1 MFKSFK
7 IALVFL
13 VCLSNFCIAQET
25 TGNID
30 GYIQDDDGDP
40 LPDVNIVI
48 EGDNLQGSRGTT
60 TNNHGYF
67 IIYRIQAGHDNVNI
81 SSINYQTVT
90 YKDITVRLG
99 ATTTLGIVRLNRKT
113 IKMPE
118 VIVYN
123 KKSIIDPSSTT
134 TGGNLSYKTFD
145 ALPTDRNYL
154 SMITLIPQVNDSYL
168 GDKPNIAGS
177 TGPGNIYY
185 IDGSNVTSI
194 ESASSSVNLPYNFMK
209 EVQIK
214 SGGYQAEYGRALG
227 GIINVITQSGSNEFH
242 GNFFSFYTN
251 NILGGERHPGVEI
264 AKLPSFSSYDLGF
277 GLGGPIVPDKLW
289 FYTTYNQTF
298 DIENVV
304 LPAFGEYKD
313 KKTSYLFA
321 GKLSWQASQNTNFDL
336 SVFGDPFTRQRIT
349 ADLLP
354 PGWTITNKDFLFRQW
369 NEGEY
374 NISLR
379 GTHIINNKILIEA
392 SASFF
397 DHLSNYYPTE
407 EFAPT
412 FFDRVTQTESG
423 GYGSRLKN
431 TSIRKS
437 LNSSVTLLLG
447 EHSLKA
453 GLQYEDN
460 SFHDIEID
468 HPSGS
473 SIIKYSDSYYLV
485 RLTSIDATVKSQV
498 YSAFLQ
504 DSWMVTKNFTVNAGL
519 RWDAQYFIAS
529 DGNVAQSITGEYQPR
544 LGIIF
549 QPGQIGS
556 QKIFASYGRF
566 YEQLPLHMLTEDYN
580 SNGKFSYI
588 QYDHN
593 PLVDPSG
600 GDTTS
605 FLGSIN
611 PRIPDLKGQYFDEYT
626 LGYES
631 EIFNYLKL
639 TIKGTYRHLLQVI
652 EDGVD
657 PNTGNYVIGNPGS
670 ANMSFFPKLYHI
682 YKSIEITFQKLHKD
696 NFDFMISYVLSRNY
710 GNYPGLYEYG
720 LATSNVSPLP
730 DLVEQIPNLEGLMPN
745 DRTHVFKFSGAYT
758 FGFGLTLGTF
768 FFWES
773 GTPLSNV
780 GTLRGSGYKYFI
792 TPRGSEGRTPSIWDL
807 NFRLTYKLGNLFN
820 TTLKPKIKL
829 DLFHLFTQRTPVY
842 LYQTH
847 YDSQD
852 ANGQPISPD
861 PNYHTP
867 ASYQPPFTARIG
879 LEVEF

>member
-1 MFKSFK
+1 MLKALK
-7 IALVFL
+7 LALVL
-13 VCLSNFCIAQET
+13 LICLSNFCLAQET

-30 GYIQDDDGDP
+30 GYIQDDDGNP

-48 EGDNLQGSRGTT
+48 KGDNLQGSRGSTT
-60 TNNHGYF
+60 DNNGYF
-67 IIYRIQAGHDNVNI
+67 IIYRIPAGQDNVNI
-81 SSINYQTVT
+81 SSISYQAVT
-90 YKDITVRLG
+90 YKDIAVRLG
-99 ATTTLGIVRLNRKT
+99 TTTTLGIVHLKQKT
-113 IKMPE
+113 IEMPE
-118 VIVYN
+118 VVVYD
-123 KKSIIDPSSTT
+123 KKSIIDPTSTI
-134 TGGNLSYKTFD
+134 TGGDLSHKTFD

-154 SMITLIPQVNDSYL
+154 SMITLLPQVNESYL

-177 TGPGNIYY
+177 TGPGNIYF

-194 ESASSSVNLPYNFMK
+194 ADASSSVNLPYNFIK

-227 GIINVITQSGSNEFH
+227 GIINVITQSGSNKFH
-242 GNFFSFYTN
+242 GNFFSFFTN
-251 NILGGERHPGVEI
+251 NVLGGERRPGLEI
-264 AKLPSFSSYDLGF
+264 AKLPSFSSYDLGLS
-277 GLGGPIVPDKLW
+277 LGGPIAIDKLW
-289 FYTTYNQTF
+289 FYAAYNQTF
-298 DIENVV
+298 DIENVE
-304 LPAFGEYKD
+304 LPTFGEYKD

-321 GKLSWQASQNTNFDL
+321 GKLSWRASQNTNFDL
-336 SVFGDPFTRQRIT
+336 SVFGDPFTYQRIV
-349 ADLLP
+349 ADLLT
-354 PGWTITNKDFLFRQW
+354 PGWTYVNKDYLFRDW
-369 NEGEY
+369 DEGGY
-374 NISLR
+374 NISLK
-379 GTHIINNKILIEA
+379 GTHIINNNILIET
-392 SASFF
+392 SASYF
-397 DHLSNYYPTE
+397 DHSRKYYPAGN
-407 EFAPT
+407 FAPT
-412 FFDRVTQTESG
+412 FIDYTTHTVSG
-423 GYGSRLKN
+423 SVGSKLKN

-437 LNSSVTLLLG
+437 LNTSVTLLLG
-447 EHSLKA
+447 KHSLKA
-453 GLQYEDN
+453 GLQYEGN
-460 SFHDIEID
+460 SFHDIQDE

-473 SIIKYSDSYYLV
+473 IIYKYSDSTYLA
-485 RLTSIDATVKSQV
+485 RLISIDATVRNRV
-498 YSAFLQ
+498 LSAYLQ
-504 DSWMVTKNFTVNAGL
+504 DSWMITKNLTINAGL

-529 DGNVAQSITGEYQPR
+529 DGNVAQSITDEYQPR

-566 YEQLPLHMLTEDYN
+566 YEQIPLHMLTEDYN
-580 SNGKFSYI
+580 SNGKYLFI

-593 PLVDPSG
+593 PLIDPSG

-605 FLGSIN
+605 FLGSII
-611 PRIPDLKGQYFDEYT
+611 PRIPDLKGEYFDSYT

-631 EIFNYLKL
+631 EIFHYLKL
-639 TIKGTYRHLLQVI
+639 TLTGTYRHLLQVV

-657 PNTGNYVIGNPGS
+657 PNTGDIVIGNPGS
-670 ANMSFFPKLYHI
+670 SNMSFFPELYHI

-720 LATSNVSPLP
+720 LPTANVSPLP

-758 FGFGLTLGTF
+758 FDFGLTLGTF

-792 TPRGSEGRTPSIWDL
+792 TQRGSEGRTPSIWDL